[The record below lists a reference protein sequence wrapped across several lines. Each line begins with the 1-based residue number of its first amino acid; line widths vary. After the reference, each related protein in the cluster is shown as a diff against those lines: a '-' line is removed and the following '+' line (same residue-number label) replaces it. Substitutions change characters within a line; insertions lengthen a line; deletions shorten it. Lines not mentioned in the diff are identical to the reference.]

1 MIERRKSNFD
11 RRLGKDRRS
20 SFKFRLFLNKKIE
33 NRRGKERRAKYELRQ
48 GWVRIGKWRIGLN
61 FYTSSPAKFK
71 SRFNAG
77 SPLA

>member
-20 SFKFRLFLNKKIE
+20 SFKLRLFLNRKIE

-48 GWVRIGKWRIGLN
+48 GWVRIDKWSSVLLDGLKIK
-61 FYTSSPAKFK
+61 KF
-71 SRFNAG
+71 
-77 SPLA
+77 LH